1 MRAGT
6 KQWLEVAE
14 SDYKVSLLLFKY
26 AHHPQAVY
34 AICQAIEKILKA
46 AQIEFANTRPKK
58 IHQLKTI
65 AQEAGLSFSQEH
77 YKTLKELSRHYS
89 KVRYPDFA
97 RMEYN
102 TQAKVGPIISQGK
115 EIYLWILSKFNS
127 H

>member
-1 MRAGT
+1 MRPGT
-6 KQWLEVAE
+6 KQWLEIAE

-26 AHHPQAVY
+26 SHHPQAVY

-46 AQIEFANTRPKK
+46 AQIEFAHTRPKK
-58 IHQLKTI
+58 VHQLKSI
-65 AQEAGLSFSQEH
+65 AQETSLAFSQAQ

-102 TQAKVGPIISQGK
+102 TQAKVSPIIKQGK
-115 EIYLWILSKFNS
+115 EMYLWILAKFNNP
-127 H
+127 